1 MGPFWS
7 SRPDAEIRPLRL
19 PDGVV
24 VGRREGAKDG
34 GIIGPRHRLWIAS
47 SLARR
52 ARKKIPEITSMLNL
66 AMLKMVALISSA

>member
-1 MGPFWS
+1 
-7 SRPDAEIRPLRL
+7 
-19 PDGVV
+19 VV

-52 ARKKIPEITSMLNL
+52 ARKKSIPEITSTLNL

>member
-1 MGPFWS
+1 
-7 SRPDAEIRPLRL
+7 
-19 PDGVV
+19 VV

-34 GIIGPRHRLWIAS
+34 GIIGPRHRFWIAS

-52 ARKKIPEITSMLNL
+52 ARKKSIPEITSMLNL